1 MDRSFLSDESV
12 VAASRNYVCVR
23 AATYESEEEIPFLSS
38 VFRGRSGALENTVF
52 TLLAPDGKTKISRAD
67 RGPQMAFSTSDN
79 AQIVKKLDVI
89 SKKHEVRNSE
99 TPDRLPFAADLR
111 LGLNVAA
118 CDNQPLVI
126 CLAGDEESLRKIE
139 KALAKSAWSEKHI
152 GLFHYVSS
160 NKNELADTI
169 TGLTIDSGLVIVQPD
184 QFGTKA
190 AVLVQHAVG
199 DSSKTLADTLDAA
212 LAKFDRQPAGETR
225 AHIQAGHRAGV
236 HWDTAT
242 PVTDPVTDPGRPPAG
257 GQPPR

>member
-1 MDRSFLSDESV
+1 MDRSFLSDATV

-23 AATYESEEEIPFLSS
+23 AATYESEEEIPFLSNL
-38 VFRGRSGALENTVF
+38 FRGRSGTLENTVF
-52 TLLAPDGKTKISRAD
+52 TLLAPDGKTKISRAG

-79 AQIVKKLDVI
+79 AQIVKELDVI

-99 TPDRLPFAADLR
+99 TPDRLPFAADVR

-126 CLAGDEESLRKIE
+126 CLAENPDDLRKIE
-139 KALAKSAWSEKHI
+139 KALAKFVWSGKHI

-160 NKNELADTI
+160 NKSGLADTI

-184 QFGTKA
+184 RFGAKA

-199 DSSKTLADTLDAA
+199 DSSKTLADTLDTA

-225 AHIQAGHRAGV
+225 SHIQAGHRAGV
-236 HWDTAT
+236 HWETAT
-242 PVTDPVTDPGRPPAG
+242 PVTDPGRPPAG
-257 GQPPR
+257 GGRPDR